1 MAGPRRAPLLFRE
14 HSETDKLYFVYKIF
28 NKNVNLRYSAADG
41 LLIKVT
47 GRVVAGGLLKIKIT
61 FVLLPHPFSQ
71 QIHIPFPTTGGP
83 SIGREREEDTFCSD
97 TSLPRRQYCGG
108 APLYVFYGPPSLVHI
123 CMFFFFVHNY
133 YQERDKIIIIITTT
147 TTTITQYIIVL

>member
-28 NKNVNLRYSAADG
+28 NKNVNLRHSAADG

-61 FVLLPHPFSQ
+61 FVLLPHLPTVHVPS
-71 QIHIPFPTTGGP
+71 PTTDGR
-83 SIGREREEDTFCSD
+83 SIKRRGRRILFTRTHLSLGANTVAARRRTFFMA
-97 TSLPRRQYCGG
+97 LPP
-108 APLYVFYGPPSLVHI
+108 PLYIFVCFFPVHD
-123 CMFFFFVHNY
+123 Y
-133 YQERDKIIIIITTT
+133 YWERGKIIIMITASTT
-147 TTTITQYIIVL
+147 TTTITQCIIVL